1 MGAVSGRDWTGWN
14 EVVSMQAQGSG
25 TKVWVER
32 VGERREVRGVW
43 CEIVAA
49 LAHWFGGA
57 IEAVQPPHMPVAF

>member
-1 MGAVSGRDWTGWN
+1 
-14 EVVSMQAQGSG
+14 MQAQGSG